1 MVIITSLCYRERTRT
16 ADLDRLVTGYGHILP
31 AELHGTIYL
40 IPPRKLRAATH
51 ASIYPIRTIGLACQ
65 IIDDSFCMLLCHSN
79 HSALVDSLHA
89 PTQPY
94 TTTYPCML
102 LYHSNQSQLVSLT
115 DSELPLYCGRYSRIG
130 YRPSHFHHLSGL
142 FRCCLF
148 AGFIMSI
155 VCLLAGIATARPS
168 AFVEGKGFEPSL
180 CCRTVSDLFMLLL
193 R

>member
-1 MVIITSLCYRERTRT
+1 
-16 ADLDRLVTGYGHILP
+16 
-31 AELHGTIYL
+31 
-40 IPPRKLRAATH
+40 
-51 ASIYPIRTIGLACQ
+51 
-65 IIDDSFCMLLCHSN
+65 MLLCHSN

-102 LYHSNQSQLVSLT
+102 LCHSNQSQLVSLT

-168 AFVEGKGFEPSL
+168 AFVEGTGFEPVMCETSPLRGYYSYAATFAFDLSANLPLFPLVLQRLILLSL
-180 CCRTVSDLFMLLL
+180 HQPLQFSLLNHSVDLVL
-193 R
+193 RICPAGAFLFAVWPYH